1 MDKANYVFTDK
12 SGEHLD
18 TPIKVYYAF
27 YKDGVLKDIK
37 VETAEENLDG
47 EIIYSPPKIADKDYD
62 STAFFIWKDGTGL
75 VPIGEPVRVK
85 K

>member
-1 MDKANYVFTDK
+1 M
-12 SGEHLD
+12 
-18 TPIKVYYAF
+18 
-27 YKDGVLKDIK
+27 KDIK